1 MTKEQSIEKLLGMRS
16 VVLKSFEAKK
26 WVPLHLVAQYIDA
39 SLLEVLES
47 YDLIEVRVGHSK
59 PTTFRVKAQ
68 GYKLALQYK

>member
-47 YDLIEVRVGHSK
+47 YDLIEVRVGHAK

>member
-1 MTKEQSIEKLLGMRS
+1 MTREQSIEKLLEMRA

-39 SLLEVLES
+39 TLLEALEAH
-47 YDLIEVRVGHSK
+47 DLIEVRVGHSK
-59 PTTFRVKAQ
+59 PTTFRVKAA